1 MRKEE
6 FLTQLRKGLG
16 GLPQED
22 MEERLAFYSEMIDD
36 RMDEGLSEE
45 EAVATVGTV
54 SEIVEDIS
62 PTKPAGDAA
71 AASRR
76 LKTWEILLLVLGSPI
91 WLSLGIAAAAV
102 ILSVFISVIASVWA
116 VFGAVAACGVGFVAG
131 GAVMACTG
139 HNAPGLA
146 LVAAGLVAAG
156 LSIFLFCGCKAATK
170 GVCVLT
176 RKMAAALKNF
186 FRRKEAS

>member
-22 MEERLAFYSEMIDD
+22 MEERLAFYREMIDD

-102 ILSVFISVIASVWA
+102 ILSVFILLFPLIFFTAS
-116 VFGAVAACGVGFVAG
+116 
-131 GAVMACTG
+131 
-139 HNAPGLA
+139 NLIP
-146 LVAAGLVAAG
+146 
-156 LSIFLFCGCKAATK
+156 
-170 GVCVLT
+170 
-176 RKMAAALKNF
+176 
-186 FRRKEAS
+186 